1 MKNAAALASKKL
13 SCLTKGKRR
22 RFSKCF
28 SAGGSVNTNFEKFY
42 ELGRGLTVANMG
54 FEFRDR
60 NSIPIVDDGLRQVI
74 YIVP

>member
-1 MKNAAALASKKL
+1 MKNAAALAKI
-13 SCLTKGKRR
+13 
-22 RFSKCF
+22 F
-28 SAGGSVNTNFEKFY
+28 SAGGSVNRHYEKFY
-42 ELGRGLTVANMG
+42 EWGRGLTVANMG